1 MSRLPT
7 VPTAEQRWKREE
19 LIMSRF
25 IREEDVYKLFGQD
38 GTARLHVGDIDVLPR
53 VELRE
58 AGGQV
63 ECVGADDLVAKMKKL
78 HPYFAISYLGFD
90 ALEHDDQI
98 RVEQIARC
106 IAEVARAP
114 RVDPSKPIRARWK
127 AFVFDE
133 AQLPVYVCS
142 HCGGAVK
149 AGDDRDWCPS
159 CGARMDLSVK
169 EDVR

>member
-1 MSRLPT
+1 MN
-7 VPTAEQRWKREE
+7 
-19 LIMSRF
+19 RF

-58 AGGQV
+58 TGGQV

-78 HPYFAISYLGFD
+78 HPYFAINYLGFD

-106 IAEVARAP
+106 IAEVTRAP
-114 RVDPSKPIRARWK
+114 VLIPPSLFAQDGRHLCLMMRSCLCMCVAIAVALSKREMTEIGVPLAVRAWICR
-127 AFVFDE
+127 
-133 AQLPVYVCS
+133 
-142 HCGGAVK
+142 
-149 AGDDRDWCPS
+149 
-159 CGARMDLSVK
+159 
-169 EDVR
+169 

>member
-1 MSRLPT
+1 
-7 VPTAEQRWKREE
+7 
-19 LIMSRF
+19 MSRF

-127 AFVFDE
+127 AFVYDD